1 MIINIENN
9 VSIKLNNWLTLI
21 KNNEPKMQYFDLC
34 CAFEEQTYS
43 VT

>member
-9 VSIKLNNWLTLI
+9 VSIKLNNWLILI
-21 KNNEPKMQYFDLC
+21 KLNETKMQYFDLS
-34 CAFEEQTYS
+34 CAYEVQTFS